1 LTTLKVLATGTDGAT
16 TAVETTAAKS
26 QVSERIG
33 QRLQD
38 LTVADVMHQQLFS
51 VGTEQTLRV
60 VAETNRGVAE

>member
-38 LTVADVMHQQLFS
+38 LTVADVMHQQLIS
-51 VGTEQTLRV
+51 VGTEQTLRA